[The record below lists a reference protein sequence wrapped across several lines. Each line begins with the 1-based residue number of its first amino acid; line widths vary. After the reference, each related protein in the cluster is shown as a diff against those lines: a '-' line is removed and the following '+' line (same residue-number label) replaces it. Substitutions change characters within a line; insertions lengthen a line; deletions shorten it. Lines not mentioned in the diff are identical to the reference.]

1 LQTVTLKRSL
11 RRNGVRFR
19 NLDQKRRFV
28 LEHIA
33 VGEKVTLH
41 TLRERLAASG
51 YRASVQE
58 LAQFIRYN
66 MLYRYLKV
74 EKRNGVNIYQRVR

>member
-1 LQTVTLKRSL
+1 VRFKNASHKRS
-11 RRNGVRFR
+11 
-19 NLDQKRRFV
+19 FV
-28 LEHIA
+28 LSAIA
-33 VGEKVTLH
+33 PSEKLTLH
-41 TLRERLAASG
+41 QLRERLAARGWRVSS
-51 YRASVQE
+51 RE